1 LFEHDPFGKPVSI
14 PQQVQD
20 RLFPDHALVAK
31 RGDLVMN
38 MEDIVPVAIAEPE
51 NAVACEY
58 LGIIDPMP
66 EKPIVSTAWTVL
78 EAANDLDDVATVEA
92 CLRVIDADFSGAPP
106 ARSDVNIVFDFFN

>member
-1 LFEHDPFGKPVSI
+1 MNLEDVVSI
-14 PQQVQD
+14 
-20 RLFPDHALVAK
+20 
-31 RGDLVMN
+31 
-38 MEDIVPVAIAEPE
+38 AIAEPE
-51 NAVACEY
+51 NVVALEH

-92 CLRVIDADFSGAPP
+92 CLRVIDADFSGALP

>member
-1 LFEHDPFGKPVSI
+1 MNLEDVVSI
-14 PQQVQD
+14 
-20 RLFPDHALVAK
+20 
-31 RGDLVMN
+31 
-38 MEDIVPVAIAEPE
+38 AIAEPE
-51 NAVACEY
+51 NVVAFEH

-92 CLRVIDADFSGAPP
+92 CLRVIDADFSGALP

>member
-1 LFEHDPFGKPVSI
+1 MNLEDVVSI
-14 PQQVQD
+14 
-20 RLFPDHALVAK
+20 
-31 RGDLVMN
+31 
-38 MEDIVPVAIAEPE
+38 AIAEPE
-51 NAVACEY
+51 NVVALEH

-92 CLRVIDADFSGAPP
+92 CLCVIDADFSGALP